1 MEGET
6 LGEIQGGKFKNKKQ
20 SDYIWVLIY
29 ICTTTTTT
37 TSNNNNNNNNNNTSM
52 VREHTYPRK
61 RGREWR
67 SQTAVGFYNPKWSR
81 NDDDDNDGDEDD
93 DTKGNKPAGIQDFYV
108 LLSLSKHY

>member
-1 MEGET
+1 M
-6 LGEIQGGKFKNKKQ
+6 
-20 SDYIWVLIY
+20 LIY
-29 ICTTTTTT
+29 ICATTTTTIT
-37 TSNNNNNNNNNNTSM
+37 TTTNNNNNNDNNNNTNM

-81 NDDDDNDGDEDD
+81 NDDDDDDDDDDDNDGDEDD

-108 LLSLSKHY
+108 LLSLSKHC